1 MGHRALEWSRIST
14 WKSLKSGKICFEGQ
28 DGAWGPVINKFS
40 TLIISLTC
48 GSLKYRSIL
57 GGGRVLAR
65 KLVKVV
71 VVRGAMSKL
80 QFRSD
85 VNSLK
90 N

>member
-1 MGHRALEWSRIST
+1 M
-14 WKSLKSGKICFEGQ
+14 
-28 DGAWGPVINKFS
+28 
-40 TLIISLTC
+40 
-48 GSLKYRSIL
+48 